1 MATAFGKTFD
11 RIAPILMGDLI
22 EELDLTEN
30 QAAGFVG
37 NFGHES
43 GLVSGQQEGKP
54 SGTTAP
60 IRGSKGGVDWAQW
73 TASRRT
79 DFANFVE
86 AGNLPYPAYRTSLD
100 FVLHELK
107 GKEKAAL
114 AKVKQTRTLKG
125 AVQAVQDNYERP
137 GVKATQSR
145 IDHAERALALYR
157 ASVPP
162 VGPIEKPTVETL
174 ARDFAALSKTV
185 ADLAVQVAKLT
196 QEQA

>member
-1 MATAFGKTFD
+1 MAFGKTFD
-11 RIAPILMGDLI
+11 RIAPILMADLI
-22 EELDLTEN
+22 KELGLTEE

-43 GLVSGQQEGKP
+43 GLVSGQQESKP
-54 SGTTAP
+54 IGVTAP

-79 DFANFVE
+79 DFAEFVE
-86 AGNLPYPAYRTSLD
+86 ANHLFYPAYRTSLD

-107 GKEKAAL
+107 GKEKTAL
-114 AKVKQTRTLKG
+114 AKVRQTKTLKG

-157 ASVPP
+157 EAVKPP
-162 VGPIEKPTVETL
+162 IVGPTIDSL
-174 ARDFAALSKTV
+174 ARDLAALSKAV
-185 ADLAVQVAKLT
+185 ADLTVEVARLT
-196 QEQA
+196 KGQA

>member
-1 MATAFGKTFD
+1 MATAFGKTFE
-11 RIAPILMGDLI
+11 RIAPILMADLI
-22 EELDLTEN
+22 KELSLTEE

-54 SGTTAP
+54 IGVTAP
-60 IRGSKGGVDWAQW
+60 IRGSKGGVDWAQF

-79 DFANFVE
+79 DFAEFVE
-86 AGNLPYPAYRTSLD
+86 ANDLPYPAYRTSLD

-114 AKVKQTRTLKG
+114 AKVRQTKTLNG

-145 IDHAERALALYR
+145 IDHAERALALYHE
-157 ASVPP
+157 AIKPP
-162 VGPIEKPTVETL
+162 IGGTTL
-174 ARDFAALSKTV
+174 ADLAKTVAGLSQTV

-196 QEQA
+196 QDQA